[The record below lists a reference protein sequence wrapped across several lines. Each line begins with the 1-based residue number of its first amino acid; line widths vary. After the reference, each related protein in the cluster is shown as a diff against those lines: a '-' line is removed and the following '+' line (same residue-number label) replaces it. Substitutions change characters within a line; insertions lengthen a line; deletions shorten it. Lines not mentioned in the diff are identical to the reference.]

1 MKLFSVFGVVAIV
14 MACFFVGCTESG
26 DEEAS
31 TGLDNTNNNNN
42 DNSSNNNNT
51 GSGNTKGLKG
61 VDIAISTE
69 ANWME
74 QDTADREMGILVD
87 QINGKVKSVQV
98 FPPEMQNQLAT
109 WMTSRINDNKLDVLI
124 LCGVLPNSIYKAGNE
139 QPNGSIAEKFLDAGN
154 MIVNTGDY
162 MFFIGS
168 GRELNNGEEGLQNIS
183 DVQEFIF
190 WVGGFMTPTNEG
202 ANYLPSLTEFSSD
215 RSFNLDVPVNPWVP
229 EVVFAQVNDGG
240 KQADP
245 IVVKNTSTNGRIA
258 IFYQSE
264 WQEDLPRGQVMS
276 EFILNWLPTIL
287 PKP

>member
-1 MKLFSVFGVVAIV
+1 
-14 MACFFVGCTESG
+14 MACFFVGCTESN
-26 DEEAS
+26 DEKTP
-31 TGLDNTNNNNN
+31 TGSDDTNNNNTNNN
-42 DNSSNNNNT
+42 
-51 GSGNTKGLKG
+51 GSGNIKGLKG

-69 ANWME
+69 AFWME
-74 QDTADREMGILVD
+74 QDTADREMGILAS
-87 QINGKVKSVQV
+87 QINGKVKSVQI
-98 FPPEMQNQLAT
+98 FAPAQQNQLAT

-124 LCGVLPNSIYKAGNE
+124 LCGVVPNSIYKAGNE

-168 GRELNNGEEGLQNIS
+168 GLELNNGEEGLQNIS

-215 RSFNLDVPVNPWVP
+215 RSFNLDVPVNPWIP
-229 EVVFAQVNDGG
+229 EVVFAQVDQGG
-240 KQADP
+240 MQADP
-245 IVVKNTSTNGRIA
+245 IVIKNTSTNGRIA

-264 WQEDLPRGQVMS
+264 WQEDLPRGQVIS
-276 EFILNWLPTIL
+276 EFILNWLPTVL
-287 PKP
+287 PKS